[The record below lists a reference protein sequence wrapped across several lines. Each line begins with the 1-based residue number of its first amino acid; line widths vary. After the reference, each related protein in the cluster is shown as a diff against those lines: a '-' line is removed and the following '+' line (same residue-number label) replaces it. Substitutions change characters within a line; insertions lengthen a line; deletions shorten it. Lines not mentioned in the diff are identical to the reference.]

1 MFSHIPER
9 AMHNI
14 RWILTC
20 GWLLLVASL
29 FYDPI
34 SPFFTAPEQTWSPF
48 RIRPEECIA
57 VQNNCLELK
66 PYALGAPI
74 FWGMIVP
81 SGIFILL
88 VFGHELWRRICPL
101 SFLSQIPRSLGW
113 QRKFKRTDA
122 KSGKVRYEIP
132 KIKPDSWLG
141 RNYLYLQF
149 GLLFTGL
156 CFRILFIN
164 GDRLFLGLWLTMT
177 IIAAITVG
185 YLYGGKTWCN
195 YFCPMAPVQKIYAE
209 PRGLFTSK
217 AHMSE
222 SPITQSMCRV
232 VEDNKEKSACVAC
245 QKPCIDIDAEGS
257 YWEGLEKPQ
266 IQFIYYS
273 YFGLVVGYF
282 FYYYLYAGN
291 WDYYFSGAWAMEGD
305 TIEKLFSAGWYLY
318 GQVIPIPKLLAV
330 PITLGLFTAWGYVL
344 GLVSEKVYRYYLS
357 LSKKKNKLP
366 FIRHH
371 LFSICTFLVFNL
383 FFIFGGRPFIR
394 LLPNYAQEAF
404 DILIVVVSSFW
415 LMRVLKRKPELYARE
430 GLAGRFRK
438 QLIKM
443 NFPIESYFSGRDI
456 DDLNPDEIYVVAKVL
471 PGFSQDKCDAVYK
484 GVLREALEEGYVNSA
499 SSLEVLWQLRT
510 ELGIN
515 DREHEKLLAEVGI
528 EDPTLLD
535 PNRQRNLESLVRV
548 SGYHQSL
555 VRLMSLQEMIGSNLE
570 NNVMIDPMTGEPEI
584 RGEEKPAPEILK
596 QQAKL
601 YLERLEKLLNSYH
614 GLNQPFAA
622 EFRPIISLLLSVL
635 RQKKEL
641 LVTAL
646 LHRLEQLDL
655 AESLP
660 VAQLLGSLSP
670 TVLEGILMDKA
681 AGWQH
686 RLAPEILQTLAQPP
700 QSAYCSLELPL
711 SIFLDTLE
719 TLITEPNVLIKTV
732 CLYLLQQFDPKRG
745 VTLAEQIMPQSDGK
759 RQTLLQEI
767 LPQLTQNKG
776 ELKLSQLPI
785 FERIVYLFNSDFF
798 ASLDSQTLI
807 ELAYRSEVKTFG
819 LDEHITEA
827 GDTCR
832 ELLLLMEGTVE
843 IVTKRADGTEFISN
857 LLPGLILDEL
867 EVLTHTNL
875 MGTII
880 AKAEITRVLA
890 ISVQAFDD
898 LLEGD
903 RPLAMKVL
911 ELESIRLKTLLERGF
926 YAPE

>member
-1 MFSHIPER
+1 MFSRISER
-9 AMHNI
+9 AMHNV
-14 RWILTC
+14 RWVLTC
-20 GWLLLVASL
+20 GWLLLIASL

-34 SPFFTAPEQTWSPF
+34 SPVLTAPEQTWSPF

-57 VQNNCLELK
+57 VQNNCLELQ

-74 FWGMIVP
+74 FWGIIVP

-132 KIKPDSWLG
+132 KVKPNSWLG

-164 GDRLFLGLWLTMT
+164 GDRLFLGLWLTTT

-222 SPITQSMCRV
+222 TLITQSMCRV

-245 QKPCIDIDAEGS
+245 QKPCIDIDSEGS
-257 YWEGLEKPQ
+257 YWEGLEKPET
-266 IQFIYYS
+266 QFIYYC

-291 WDYYFSGAWAMEGD
+291 WNYYFSGAWAMEGEA
-305 TIEKLFSAGWYLY
+305 IAKLFTPGWYLY
-318 GQVIPIPKLLAV
+318 GQAIPVPKLVAV
-330 PITLGLFTAWGYVL
+330 PITLGLFTAWGYAL
-344 GLVSEKVYRYYLS
+344 GLVGEKVYRYYLNFK
-357 LSKKKNKLP
+357 KKKNKLP
-366 FIRHH
+366 LIRHH
-371 LFSICTFLVFNL
+371 LFTVCTFLAFNL

-394 LLPNYAQEAF
+394 LLPNYVQESF

-415 LMRVLKRKPELYARE
+415 LMRVLKREPELYARE

-443 NFPIESYFSGRDI
+443 KFPIERYFSGRNI
-456 DDLNPDEIYVVAKVL
+456 DELNPHEVYVIAKVL
-471 PGFSQDKCDAVYK
+471 PGFSQEKRDAAYK

-499 SSLEVLWQLRT
+499 SSLEVLRQLRT

-515 DREHEKLLAEVGI
+515 DQEHEKLLVEVGI

-535 PNRQRNLESLVRV
+535 PNRQRNLENLVRV
-548 SGYHQSL
+548 SGYRQSL
-555 VRLMSLQEMIGSNLE
+555 ERLIALQEMIAINLD
-570 NNVMIDPMTGEPEI
+570 NNVMIDPITGEQ
-584 RGEEKPAPEILK
+584 EETINSQNTPGILK
-596 QQAKL
+596 RQAYL

-614 GLNQPFAA
+614 GLNQPFTA
-622 EFRPIISLLLSVL
+622 EFRPMVSLLLGVI

-646 LHRLEQLDL
+646 LHRLEQLDV
-655 AESLP
+655 AEGLP
-660 VAQLLGSLSP
+660 IAKTLGRLSP
-670 TVLEGILMDKA
+670 TVLESILVDKIS
-681 AGWQH
+681 GWQH
-686 RLAPEILQTLAQPP
+686 RLAPEILQTLVQPP
-700 QSAYCSLELPL
+700 QVTYCSLELPL
-711 SIFLDTLE
+711 STLLDTLE
-719 TLITEPNVLIKTV
+719 TLITEPNVLIQTV
-732 CLYLLQQFDPKRG
+732 CLYLLQQFDPERG
-745 VTLAEQIMPQSDGK
+745 FALAQVMMPQFEGD
-759 RQTLLQEI
+759 RHPLLQEI
-767 LPQLTQNKG
+767 LPQLTPDQRG
-776 ELKLSQLPI
+776 LSLEKLPI

-798 ASLDSQTLI
+798 ESLDSKTLI
-807 ELAYRSEVKTFG
+807 ELARRADVKIFRF
-819 LDEHITEA
+819 DEHITEA

-832 ELLLLMEGTVE
+832 ELLLLMAGNVE
-843 IVTKRADGTEFISN
+843 IVTKRADGTELISS
-857 LLPGLILDEL
+857 LLPGRILDEL

-880 AKAEITRVLA
+880 AKADPTRVLA
-890 ISVQAFDD
+890 IPVQAFDD

-903 RPLAMKVL
+903 RHLAMKVL
-911 ELESIRLKTLLERGF
+911 ELESIRLKTLLESR
-926 YAPE
+926 